1 MMVNDGMLLEHWLEW
16 LPATHVAPTWS
27 CLSTGFLHISGSLP
41 LGRLIHSNGAS
52 ASAPWGRHC
61 SLGGVHG
68 FPMFS
73 SPVSSHVEN
82 PLQMEALSGKINY
95 KWWMFKPWLID
106 DTGGYHHPGSWRT
119 QYQFLH
125 LDDMSINSGVD
136 FGIHSTNPRV
146 DDNMYRSKSEGFFR
160 LSKSGWSCPFASG
173 AVSYSTPWWVCHG
186 ILEAGIRS
194 VWSKPLF
201 CRAGPVGLACGI
213 RETCSE
219 DEGYWWT
226 LMECAVSTL
235 DSRALSSTSQ
245 NLAGQIRWKL
255 LLSGTTSLSG
265 GCASKINHES
275 SKGIMLHKQGGT

>member
-1 MMVNDGMLLEHWLEW
+1 MGCF
-16 LPATHVAPTWS
+16 S
-27 CLSTGFLHISGSLP
+27 STGSNDYQLHMWRRHEVVYP
-41 LGRLIHSNGAS
+41 LAFCTFQ
-52 ASAPWGRHC
+52 APCHWADWYTPMALVHPRPEAVIVR
-61 SLGGVHG
+61 LGGVHG